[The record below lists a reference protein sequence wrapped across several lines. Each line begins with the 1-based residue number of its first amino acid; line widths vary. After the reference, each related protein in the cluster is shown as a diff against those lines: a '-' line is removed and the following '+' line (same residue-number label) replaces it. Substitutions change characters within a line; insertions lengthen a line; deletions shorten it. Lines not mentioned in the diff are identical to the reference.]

1 MVGGL
6 AAGPLERRFGAGRLL
21 VTSWSLAGICTLGI
35 AGSTWLAA
43 TMILE
48 VVESGAIVAG
58 MIATGAIT
66 IASVPEAYR
75 GRIFGILRG
84 LSVVLIPVSA
94 LVGGWIA
101 EFVEVWI
108 MFGFAGV
115 LVLGVALLAWANPH
129 VRGARIQA

>member
-1 MVGGL
+1 
-6 AAGPLERRFGAGRLL
+6 
-21 VTSWSLAGICTLGI
+21 
-35 AGSTWLAA
+35 
-43 TMILE
+43 
-48 VVESGAIVAG
+48 

-101 EFVEVWI
+101 EFVEIWI

-129 VRGARIQA
+129 VRGARI